1 MKIFTCIVFRLP
13 LRDAVWFCLSSM
25 LPGVFNSGYQE
36 QVFRTLKMQRGRDP
50 MFITAATLMELEAYP
65 TTKSL
70 IDATDN
76 VDISQLGIERQWL
89 FSGMS
94 HEEVTEAFIRRSEL
108 SSQGKIKRSMK
119 SLDDLEAERCK
130 RSLDANL

>member
-1 MKIFTCIVFRLP
+1 
-13 LRDAVWFCLSSM
+13 
-25 LPGVFNSGYQE
+25 
-36 QVFRTLKMQRGRDP
+36 

-89 FSGMS
+89 FSGMA
-94 HEEVTEAFIRRSEL
+94 HEKVTEAFIRRSEL